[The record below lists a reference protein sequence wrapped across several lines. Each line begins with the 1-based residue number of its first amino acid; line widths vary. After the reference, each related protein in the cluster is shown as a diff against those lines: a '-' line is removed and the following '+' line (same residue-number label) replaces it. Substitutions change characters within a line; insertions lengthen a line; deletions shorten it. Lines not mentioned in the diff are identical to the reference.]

1 MTKIYTKTGDRG
13 TTALIGGERVPKY
26 DARVEAYGTVDELS
40 AHIAML
46 HDLMVSHGER
56 GFGEEFVS
64 IQKVLMTTESLLAL
78 GDDCQ
83 AKIADLTP
91 EQVVRLEHRIDELNA
106 ELPPIERFTI
116 PGGHVVVSECH
127 ICRTVCRRAERKA
140 LLVQGVSAA
149 YPNAYAYLNRLS
161 DYLYVLGRVLAL
173 RLNAPEILWE
183 PE

>member
-1 MTKIYTKTGDRG
+1 MTKIYTKTGDCG
-13 TTALIGGERVPKY
+13 TTALIGGQRVPKY
-26 DARVEAYGTVDELS
+26 DARVDAYGTVDELS
-40 AHIAML
+40 AHLAML
-46 HDLMVSHGER
+46 HDLMVAYGES
-56 GFGEEFVS
+56 GFDEEFVS

-78 GDDCQ
+78 GDGCQ
-83 AKIADLTP
+83 VKFTDISP
-91 EQVVRLEHRIDELNA
+91 EHVAHLEHRIDELSA

-173 RLNAPEILWE
+173 RLNAAEILWE